1 MCIIMYK
8 CVCLRE
14 KSGSSSVSN
23 TLVINHGPQQAL
35 STLPLLMRSIAVDKI
50 MTGPIWVIV
59 TRETSAREKP

>member
-1 MCIIMYK
+1 MCVVMYK

-35 STLPLLMRSIAVDKI
+35 STLNIGGATHVENDVLNQNVLSNDK
-50 MTGPIWVIV
+50 
-59 TRETSAREKP
+59 S